1 MTNNTTTSP
10 DGLWEWDGAN
20 WNPTGAGATP
30 PPARAPKKKRTG
42 LKVAAG
48 AFAVLVIIMAASGG
62 GSGTTEAATPET
74 PETETP
80 EAPAAPEPGAPGIG
94 DPVRDGKFEFTVTGV
109 KTGVAQVGGE
119 YLSSQAQGAYTLVT
133 LTITNVGDEPQTFS
147 SSNVKGTDS
156 QGRELDSDTT
166 ATLYADEGNDS
177 WISAINPGNG
187 ITATV
192 VFDTAA
198 TESLRSVT
206 VHDSVFSGGS
216 EVVLG

>member
-20 WNPTGAGATP
+20 WNPTGAGTTP
-30 PPARAPKKKRTG
+30 PPTMAPKKKRTG

-62 GSGTTEAATPET
+62 GSGTTEA
-74 PETETP
+74 P
-80 EAPAAPEPGAPGIG
+80 EAETPAAPEPGAPGIG

-192 VFDTAA
+192 VFDIAA